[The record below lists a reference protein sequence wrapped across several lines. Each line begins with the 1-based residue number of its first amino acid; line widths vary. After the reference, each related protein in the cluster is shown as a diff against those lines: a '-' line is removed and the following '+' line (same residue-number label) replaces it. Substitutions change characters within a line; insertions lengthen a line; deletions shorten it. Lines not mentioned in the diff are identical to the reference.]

1 MEIYYQY
8 LIGKRLN
15 AGVFA
20 WLILINGHESDYWN
34 DTDIKMIM
42 YYHYLIEMKLKKDK
56 NLMIVIVT

>member
-15 AGVFA
+15 ACVFA
-20 WLILINGHESDYWN
+20 WLILINGHGSDYWN